1 MSGRCAR
8 PAPGGVLTSLGQAS
22 AHYGRGMETGSE
34 GTLLVT
40 RSDGVVTV
48 TFNRPR
54 RKNALTMGML
64 DGLRA
69 VLNEVEDRAEDR
81 VLVLTGAGGDFC
93 SGADLA
99 DQDSPAQGDAGAALT
114 RVRRVG
120 DMALS
125 LHRLRVPTIAKVDGV
140 AVGAGLGLA
149 LGCDLVVASARARL
163 SMIFVR
169 RGLSPDNGTSWLLP
183 RLVGMARAKELA
195 FLGDIL
201 DAPAA
206 HALGL
211 ISRVVPVEDLDATV
225 DELAA
230 RLADG
235 PAVALSLTKR
245 LLDTAWTA
253 SLDDALEHEAQAQAV
268 NLAGPDTAEA
278 IRAFVEKREPRFRRP

>member
-1 MSGRCAR
+1 
-8 PAPGGVLTSLGQAS
+8 
-22 AHYGRGMETGSE
+22 METE
-34 GTLLVT
+34 AENTLLVT
-40 RSDGVVTV
+40 RREGVVTV
-48 TFNRPR
+48 TLNRPH
-54 RKNALTMGML
+54 RKNALTTGML
-64 DGLRA
+64 DRLRA
-69 VLNEVEDRAEDR
+69 VLSEVDERVEDR

-99 DQDSPAQGDAGAALT
+99 DADSPAQGDAGAALN

-120 DMALS
+120 DVALS

-149 LGCDLVVASARARL
+149 LGCDLVVASERARL
-163 SMIFVR
+163 STIFVR

-195 FLGDIL
+195 MLGDML
-201 DAPAA
+201 DAAAA

-211 ISRVVPVEDLDATV
+211 VGRVVPLEDLDTTV
-225 DELAA
+225 EVLAG

-245 LLDTAWTA
+245 LLDTAWTS